1 MIRRVRGCDGSGGG
15 EEHGGSDGGGGGDS
29 GGADGCVPPRA
40 PPSPG
45 QPLSTTR
52 EEAIQPIPWAMARPE
67 CGAHTISRGGHA
79 ETTSP
84 TARLCVA

>member
-1 MIRRVRGCDGSGGG
+1 MIRRVRRCDGSGGG

-45 QPLSTTR
+45 QPHK
-52 EEAIQPIPWAMARPE
+52 EAIQPIPWAMARPE

-84 TARLCVA
+84 TARLCGA